1 MTLAELRAE
10 GQRLYSEVEA
20 FCEEGYK
27 RIGQGSHDFVTISY
41 QREELN
47 RKQAEMLMT
56 NARRFET
63 LVEAELKNRPGLE
76 KLLRACCADFL
87 RTRAQ
92 MSEIGKRFFN
102 EKVSDFF

>member
-10 GQRLYSEVEA
+10 GQRLYSEAEA

-27 RIGQGSHDFVTISY
+27 RIGQGSRDFVTISY

-47 RKQAEMLMT
+47 RKQADMLMT
-56 NARRFET
+56 NAKRFET
-63 LVEAELKNRPGLE
+63 LVEAELKNRPDLE

-87 RTRAQ
+87 RTQLHISRL
-92 MSEIGKRFFN
+92 SSSLLN
-102 EKVSDFF
+102 